1 MTRRAP
7 VAGRRRRLGDVGD
20 DDTSDDDTSDDAGD
34 GSSGDDDAG
43 DSGDVGSSWSASD
56 VLPALIPGASDFLG
70 GASAVDDATDNQ
82 ASTVYNVFANSTS
95 EQRGD
100 AYQEVW
106 DDAKGA
112 AADAVT
118 PDWVSELAD
127 LLGLSKV
134 ALDVVIGTVIVGG
147 VLVVG
152 GVVVFAPELLAV
164 GAANSVR
171 KRAAR

>member
-1 MTRRAP
+1 
-7 VAGRRRRLGDVGD
+7 
-20 DDTSDDDTSDDAGD
+20 
-34 GSSGDDDAG
+34 
-43 DSGDVGSSWSASD
+43 
-56 VLPALIPGASDFLG
+56 
-70 GASAVDDATDNQ
+70 
-82 ASTVYNVFANSTS
+82 
-95 EQRGD
+95 
-100 AYQEVW
+100 VW